1 MNDIEVRLVG
11 KVTWVNRGWEVQCEP
26 HVRTRMRRLFGQVS
40 QRAGDVVRLSDN
52 PENSRDLLWFLER
65 YPMEFPEPEHERHLR
80 QQAKAHED
88 QESMVAN
95 LLNHRLPLEDFELA
109 LPPREYQVEAVMM
122 LQLMKGLLLTDD
134 LGLGKTVSAIAAT
147 ARVKNLPTMIVTYD
161 HLVSQW
167 VSEFAKNLRPT

>member
-109 LPPREYQVEAVMM
+109 LPPREY
-122 LQLMKGLLLTDD
+122 
-134 LGLGKTVSAIAAT
+134 
-147 ARVKNLPTMIVTYD
+147 
-161 HLVSQW
+161 
-167 VSEFAKNLRPT
+167 